1 LTQGVK
7 ITNEVKMTKTAKIS
21 IAMIVKNEEVML
33 EQCLMSVKEADEIII
48 IDTGS
53 TDNTIKI
60 ASKYTDKIYT
70 DYKWRD
76 NFAEARNYANSKCTG
91 DWILVLDADE
101 ELEIGGIK
109 KIRKAIAETKGN
121 SLDLIVYAEKT
132 CFDSPRVFRNRKE
145 IFWKGAVHNYI
156 NVVENNKTDIKIK
169 MGYSPAHKNDPD
181 RALRILTNEVAKNPQ
196 AVRETFYLGREYIY
210 RKDWT
215 AAIYWLEHYTKITN
229 WPPEQAH
236 GYLLLSKA
244 SLYMRQIDKAKDACL
259 QAIKINADFK
269 EALELMSYLSGPEN
283 KQRWLKFAKSATNKD
298 VLFKQ

>member
-1 LTQGVK
+1 MIK
-7 ITNEVKMTKTAKIS
+7 KAKLS
-21 IAMIVKNEEVML
+21 IAMIVKNEEAML
-33 EQCLMSVKEADEIII
+33 EQCLMSIKEADEIVI

-53 TDNTIKI
+53 KDDTIKI

-91 DWILVLDADE
+91 DWILVIDADE
-101 ELEIGGIK
+101 ELETGGIK
-109 KIRKAIAETKGN
+109 KVRKAIAETKGN
-121 SLDLIVYAEKT
+121 SLDLIVYSGKI

-145 IFWKGAVHNYI
+145 IFWKGAIHNYLNI
-156 NVVENNKTDIKIK
+156 AEKNKTDIRIKI
-169 MGYSPAHKNDPD
+169 GYSPAHKNDPD
-181 RALRILTNEVAKNPQ
+181 RALRILTREVTKNPQ

-210 RKDWT
+210 RKNWT
-215 AAIYWLEHYTKITN
+215 AAIYWLKHYTKISN
-229 WPPEQAH
+229 WPPEKAH

-244 SLYMRQIDKAKDACL
+244 YLYMKQVDKAKDACL

-283 KQRWLKFAKSATNKD
+283 KQRWLRFAKSANNKN
-298 VLFKQ
+298 VLFKRQ